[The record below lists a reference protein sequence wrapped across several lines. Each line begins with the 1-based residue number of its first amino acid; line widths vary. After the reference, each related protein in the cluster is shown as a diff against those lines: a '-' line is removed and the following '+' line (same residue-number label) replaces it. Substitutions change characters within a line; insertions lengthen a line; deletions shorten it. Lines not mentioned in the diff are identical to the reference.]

1 MSTLYSC
8 KGAKVTE
15 IQIKNF
21 DVEKELQA
29 FFETHMV
36 DLIGY
41 QFIATEFSI
50 EKYRFD
56 SVAFDNETNSF
67 VIVEYK
73 RGKNESLVDQG
84 FAYLKTLL
92 DRKADFIL
100 AYNEKMQVS
109 KTKKD
114 FDWSQTRI
122 AFVSPYFTKFQRD
135 AAAFGGSRFELYE
148 VTRYTDDLYYIDKI
162 GLDSSVPK
170 TFQFGHDDQ
179 AIPLVKSVEK
189 EIPNYDLN
197 YHFEKSNSNDFV
209 KEVYDELKNRITEK
223 YPGIEENITKTYI
236 SYKLGGKFNLVNLF
250 FHKSMIEVVL
260 NARRGTITDPYKL
273 TYDITGRKWSAQYA
287 LKVTEKT
294 DLDEVMHLINL
305 TFKASK
311 YGDKK

>member
-1 MSTLYSC
+1 MTTLYSC
-8 KGAKVTE
+8 RDTKIKE
-15 IQIKNF
+15 IQIKSF
-21 DVEKELQA
+21 DMEKELQT
-29 FFETHMV
+29 FFENNMF

-41 QFIATEFSI
+41 KFIATEFSI
-50 EKYRFD
+50 DKYRFD
-56 SVAFDNETNSF
+56 SVAFDEETNSF

-73 RGKNESLVDQG
+73 RGINESLVDQG

-100 AYNEKMQVS
+100 AYNEKMHVS

-122 AFVSPYFTKFQRD
+122 AFVSPHFTKFQKD
-135 AAAFGGSRFELYE
+135 AATFGGSRFELYE
-148 VTRYTDDLYYIDKI
+148 VTRYAEKLYSIDKI
-162 GLDSSVPK
+162 GLDTSVPK
-170 TFQFGHDDQ
+170 FFQFGHDKK
-179 AIPLVKSVEK
+179 ANPLVKRVEK

-197 YHFEKSNSNDFV
+197 YHFKKSNCTNSV
-209 KEVYDELKNRITEK
+209 KEIYSELKNRITEK

-260 NARRGTITDPYKL
+260 NARQGTIIDPYKL

-311 YGDKK
+311 YGNGK